1 MSLVTVERAGLWTSL
16 QDGGRVGW
24 RHSGMP
30 GSGAMDVFA
39 YRAANVMVGNGQGEA
54 VLEFTMDGPTLVFEA
69 EAVICL
75 CGGDF
80 IVSRDDEVL
89 PLWRPVYVPAG
100 GRVRI
105 GAARSGYRGY
115 LAVAGGF
122 DVPAGLGSRSMYPRA
137 HGFAGLAGR
146 ALVAGDT
153 LPLHPLAPE
162 ARRLALAAAAANYTL
177 AASMRPDYGLRAVK
191 RVRCFA
197 GAEHMRFAP
206 SVREQFAAAPYVL
219 SAQSDRMGLR
229 LAGASLAQPSAEAGS
244 MPSAPAAVGNV
255 QVPPNGQPIVL
266 AADGQTIGG
275 YPRIAQVAA
284 VDMPILAQARPGDA
298 IQFEWMTVEQA
309 EHLWHERERDF
320 QQLNLTMKTLR

>member
-1 MSLVTVERAGLWTSL
+1 MNKVMVERAGVWTTI
-16 QDGGRVGW
+16 QDAGRIGW
-24 RHSGMP
+24 RHVGMP
-30 GSGAMDVFA
+30 SAGAMDMFA
-39 YRAANVMVGNGQGEA
+39 YRAANAMVGNVRGEA
-54 VLEFTMDGPTLVFEA
+54 VLELTIDGPTLVFED
-69 EAVICL
+69 EAVVCL

-80 IVSRDDEVL
+80 IASLDDGVL

-100 GRVRI
+100 GRLRI

-122 DVPAGLGSRSMYPRA
+122 DVPAVLGSRSMYPHA

-146 ALVAGDT
+146 ALAAGDA

-162 ARRLALAAAAANYTL
+162 ARRLALAASTANYTL
-177 AASMRPDYGLRAVK
+177 AASMRPEYGARVK

-197 GAEHMRFAP
+197 GAEHTRFAAA
-206 SVREQFAAAPYVL
+206 VHEQFAAAPYVL

-229 LAGASLAQPSAEAGS
+229 LAGASLAQPSTEAGS
-244 MPSAPAAVGNV
+244 MPSAPAAGGNI

-298 IQFEWMTVEQA
+298 IQFEWITVEQA
-309 EHLWHERERDF
+309 EQLWHERERDF
-320 QQLNLTMKTLR
+320 QLLNLSMKTLR

>member
-1 MSLVTVERAGLWTSL
+1 MNEVKVERGGLWTSV
-16 QDGGRVGW
+16 QDGGRAGW

-30 GSGAMDVFA
+30 GSGAMDMFA
-39 YRAANVMVGNGQGEA
+39 YRAANAMVGNVRGEA
-54 VLEFTMDGPTLVFEA
+54 ALEFTMDGPTLVFA
-69 EAVICL
+69 EASVICVS
-75 CGGDF
+75 GGDF
-80 IVSRDDEVL
+80 IASLDDVVL

-122 DVPAGLGSRSMYPRA
+122 DVPAVLGSRSMYPHA

-146 ALVAGDT
+146 ALAAGDA
-153 LPLHPLAPE
+153 LLLNPLAPE
-162 ARRLALAAAAANYTL
+162 AHRLAVAAAAAKYGL
-177 AASMRPDYGLRAVK
+177 AASMRPDYGARVK

-197 GAEHMRFAP
+197 GAEHTRFAP
-206 SVREQFAAAPYVL
+206 GVREQFAAAPYVL

-229 LAGASLAQPSAEAGS
+229 LAGASLVQPSAEAGS

-298 IQFEWMTVEQA
+298 IHFEWITVEHA
-309 EHLWHERERDF
+309 EQLWHDRERDF

>member
-1 MSLVTVERAGLWTSL
+1 MNRVTIARAGIWTSV
-16 QDGGRVGW
+16 QDGGRIGW

-30 GSGAMDVFA
+30 GSGAMDTFA
-39 YRAANVMVGNGQGEA
+39 YRAANAMVGNVRGEA
-54 VLEFTMDGPTLVFEA
+54 VLEFTVDGPTLVFEN
-69 EAVICL
+69 EAVICV

-80 IVSRDDEVL
+80 VASLDDMVL
-89 PLWRPVYVPAG
+89 PLWRPIYVPAG
-100 GRVRI
+100 GRVRV

-122 DVPAGLGSRSMYPRA
+122 DVPAVLGSRSMYPRA

-146 ALVAGDT
+146 TLVAGDA
-153 LPLHPLAPE
+153 LPLHPLAPV
-162 ARRLALAAAAANYTL
+162 ARRLASAAAAANYGL
-177 AASMRPDYGLRAVK
+177 AASMRPDYGFRALK

-197 GAEHMRFAP
+197 GAEHTRFA
-206 SVREQFAAAPYVL
+206 SGAHEQFAAAPYVL

-229 LAGASLAQPSAEAGS
+229 LEGATLSQPLAEAGS

-255 QVPPNGQPIVL
+255 QVPPNGQPIML

-298 IQFEWMTVEQA
+298 IQFEWITVAQA